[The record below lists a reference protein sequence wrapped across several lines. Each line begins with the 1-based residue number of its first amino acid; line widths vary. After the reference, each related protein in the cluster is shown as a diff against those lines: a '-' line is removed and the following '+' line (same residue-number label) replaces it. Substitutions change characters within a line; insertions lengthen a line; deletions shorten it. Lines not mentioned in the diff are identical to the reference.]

1 MSPSGK
7 MKTGVA
13 CAIAVLMISAVG
25 TQPAAAQGCGNTGY
39 TAEGYDTDSE
49 DMAQRAAIV
58 AWERAVEND
67 PKGYGP
73 EYAHWR
79 NARQKVVKCWQNGP
93 HGYYT
98 CRVSAQP
105 CP

>member
-13 CAIAVLMISAVG
+13 CVIALLVISAVG
-25 TQPAAAQGCGNTGY
+25 TLPAAAQGCGKTGY
-39 TAEGYDTDSE
+39 SAEGYDTDSE
-49 DMAQRAAIV
+49 EKALLAATV

-73 EYAHWR
+73 DYAHWSR
-79 NARQKVVKCWQNGP
+79 ARQKHVKCTQNGP
-93 HGYYT
+93 HGIFT
-98 CRVSAQP
+98 CKVSAQP